1 MSGAIAMQSSDK
13 QWQAECDARTLLE
26 AAQIK
31 ADKNRHRAAVKQLK
45 AMRDEAAKV
54 VEAQGSKGRR

>member
-1 MSGAIAMQSSDK
+1 MSGANLMATSDK

-26 AAQIK
+26 AAQVK
-31 ADKNRHRAAVKQLK
+31 ADKTRHRAAVKQLK
-45 AMRDEAAKV
+45 AMRDEAAKA